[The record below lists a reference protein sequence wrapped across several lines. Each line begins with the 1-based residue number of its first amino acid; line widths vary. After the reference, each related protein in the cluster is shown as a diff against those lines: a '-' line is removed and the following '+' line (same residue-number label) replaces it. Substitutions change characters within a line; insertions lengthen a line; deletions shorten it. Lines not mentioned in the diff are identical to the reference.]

1 VRTVGPGAGGQSGCG
16 RGAREIKTIG
26 KLSSKKFNKL
36 LFFYKFE
43 QQQRNTVSG
52 KCKCG

>member
-43 QQQRNTVSG
+43 QQQRNTV
-52 KCKCG
+52 CGVCG